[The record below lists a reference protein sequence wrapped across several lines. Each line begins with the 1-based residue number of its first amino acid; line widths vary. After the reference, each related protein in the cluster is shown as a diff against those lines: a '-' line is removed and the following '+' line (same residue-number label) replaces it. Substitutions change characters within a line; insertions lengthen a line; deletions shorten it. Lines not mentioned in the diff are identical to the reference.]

1 VPASI
6 LRECASLSTL
16 HLQDNPITAEALR
29 ELDGFDVY
37 NARRLAKCNKQVTFA
52 SNSCRELSSS
62 LDRSERCGAR

>member
-1 VPASI
+1 MPASI

-37 NARRLAKCNKQVTFA
+37 NARRLA